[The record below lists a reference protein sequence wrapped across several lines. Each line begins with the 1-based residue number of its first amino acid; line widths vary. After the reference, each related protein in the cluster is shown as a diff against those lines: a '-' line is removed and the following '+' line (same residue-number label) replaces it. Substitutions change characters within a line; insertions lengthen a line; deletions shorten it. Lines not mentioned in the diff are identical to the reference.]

1 MLEREERLPDA
12 IVACVGGVIAALG
25 DLLPWG
31 VDVATGVEG
40 DGHRK
45 DAAKLAAFVQAV
57 RKAEAGG

>member
-1 MLEREERLPDA
+1 
-12 IVACVGGVIAALG
+12 
-25 DLLPWG
+25 